1 MQKNTELQ
9 NSLDMIGTAAAVNQ
23 SDNMGMLQAIALTA
37 AVQPEFPTPMP
48 TDIPTPTMI
57 PTLAPVVEEV
67 DLDTDEPLIERQP
80 AATAT
85 PTMSAADA
93 RLEQMVG
100 QSVTLTLDDR
110 TQFYTS
116 EALTSQLGTIWTRNR
131 PLTGRL
137 VSYDDRSINIE
148 VPFNIGRS
156 RIATSND
163 MDVNS
168 QTYIRLYSNVPSE
181 TEPVFVTSNVVPL
194 ASPATDCT
202 DNAQPFCHGTF
213 SIWLDRTMVESNL
226 N

>member
-1 MQKNTELQ
+1 
-9 NSLDMIGTAAAVNQ
+9 
-23 SDNMGMLQAIALTA
+23 
-37 AVQPEFPTPMP
+37 MP

-57 PTLAPVVEEV
+57 PTLAPV
-67 DLDTDEPLIERQP
+67 TDEVGLDEPVIERLP

-85 PTMSAADA
+85 PEKSPADV
-93 RLEQMVG
+93 RLDGLVG

-116 EALTSQLGTIWTRNR
+116 ESLTSQLGTIWTRNR
-131 PLTGRL
+131 PLTGRM
-137 VSYDDRSINIE
+137 VDYNDRAINIE
-148 VPFNIGRS
+148 VSFNIGRS

-163 MDVNS
+163 MEVNA

-181 TEPVFVTSNVVPL
+181 TEPVFVTSNVVSL

-202 DNAQPFCHGTF
+202 DSAQAFCHGTF
-213 SIWLDRTMVESNL
+213 SIWLDRTMVESSL

>member
-1 MQKNTELQ
+1 MLFR
-9 NSLDMIGTAAAVNQ
+9 SAVAVNQ

-37 AVQPEFPTPMP
+37 AVQPEFLTPIP

-57 PTLAPVVEEV
+57 PTIAPVTEEV
-67 DLDTDEPLIERQP
+67 GLDEPVIEKLP

-85 PTMSAADA
+85 AEKSPADA
-93 RLEQMVG
+93 RLDGLVG
-100 QSVTLTLDDR
+100 QSVTLALDDR

-116 EALTSQLGTIWTRNR
+116 ESLTSQIGTIWTRNR

-137 VSYDDRSINIE
+137 VSYNDRAINIE
-148 VPFNIGRS
+148 ASFNIGRS
-156 RIATSND
+156 RIATSD
-163 MDVNS
+163 DKEVNS

-181 TEPVFVTSNVVPL
+181 TEPVFVTSNVVSL

-202 DNAQPFCHGTF
+202 DTAQSFCHGTF